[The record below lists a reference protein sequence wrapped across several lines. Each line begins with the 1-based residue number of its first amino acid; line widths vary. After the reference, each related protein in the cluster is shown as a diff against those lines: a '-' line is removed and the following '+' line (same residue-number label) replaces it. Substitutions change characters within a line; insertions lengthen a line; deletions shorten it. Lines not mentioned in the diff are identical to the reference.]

1 MKFFNSYIYS
11 SFEFLLNGFLFF
23 LLAYLLVYFYP
34 YPYFLIGGLD
44 GGIGYDAEPDY
55 FANIIS
61 SMVNGHSMDFLH
73 PGILLHKIIALILSF
88 SSEALSVE
96 NIILLSRSTIL
107 FLNGVLIYI
116 GSRLVLRQN
125 LIFTYVL
132 YFIFLSFP
140 AGFILIDIISP
151 NSILFGFSVLII
163 SLGRLVKRE
172 ISTQM
177 ILFSIFLGMATAVK
191 YTSIILA
198 IPLAAYLM
206 FDIECK
212 SMKKN
217 NLFKIVAFIFFV
229 TAISFTIFAWPMFFF
244 FPYALTH
251 HGFEFSLNI
260 FVDHKNL
267 IVFLIF
273 ILIVLFS
280 SLYFFRSTI
289 SNVYVKD
296 IYSKTSIFLLIG
308 LVIILVFNFFSYQ
321 SLLSLGY
328 SIRNY
333 LLILG
338 IIVIFLPSALDSTFK
353 LGVKYYILFIIL
365 FFALI
370 AAKLNFNSS
379 ILYHASKQE
388 KEFSEFLKKYD
399 SYDYLAFYPPQ
410 SFISKDIF
418 IAWSDYRYGDS
429 QELFYEQDIPFDL
442 SNRQKKVR
450 ILNSRKFD
458 LDSPKYKF
466 AFRYFEW
473 LIKNNFLN
481 ESIKDVAKNQMNL
494 LKPKSFCNELFD
506 GFDQNKNSILF
517 FPASLNSYI
526 FTEKLNEL
534 DIGKKYVYDLRSKL
548 QSDCNINSYIETTF
562 HNNLKLYTLIIKQ

>member
-11 SFEFLLNGFLFF
+11 IFEFLLNSLLFF
-23 LLAYLLVYFYP
+23 LLAFLLINFYP

-44 GGIGYDAEPDY
+44 GGIGYDVEPDY

-61 SMVNGHSMDFLH
+61 SMISGHSMDFLH
-73 PGILLHKIIALILSF
+73 PGILLHKITATMLSF
-88 SSEALSVE
+88 SSEVLSVE
-96 NIILLSRSTIL
+96 NIILLSRSIIL
-107 FLNGVLIYI
+107 FLNGILIYI
-116 GSRLVLRQN
+116 GSRLVLRQD

-177 ILFSIFLGMATAVK
+177 TLFSIFLGMAIAVK

-206 FDIECK
+206 FDIECR
-212 SMKKN
+212 SFKKN
-217 NLFKIVAFIFFV
+217 NLFKIATFIFFV
-229 TAISFTIFAWPMFFF
+229 TATSFAIFAWPMFLF

-267 IVFLIF
+267 IVFLTF

-280 SLYFFRSTI
+280 SLYFFRTI
-289 SNVYVKD
+289 ISDIYVKD
-296 IYSKTSIFLLIG
+296 IYLKTSKYLLIG
-308 LVIILVFNFFSYQ
+308 LVIILFFNFFLYQ

-328 SIRNY
+328 SVRNY

-338 IIVIFLPSALDSTFK
+338 LVVIFLPSALGSILK
-353 LGVKYYILFIIL
+353 LGFKYYILFVIL

-370 AAKLNFNSS
+370 AAKLDFNSS
-379 ILYHASKQE
+379 AMHQASKQE
-388 KEFSEFLKKYD
+388 KDFSELLKKYD
-399 SYDYLAFYPPQ
+399 SYDYLVFYPPQ

-429 QELFYEQDIPFDL
+429 RELFFEQNIPFDL
-442 SNRQKKVR
+442 SDRQKKVR

-466 AFRYFEW
+466 AFRYFDW
-473 LIKNNFLN
+473 LSKNNFL
-481 ESIKDVAKNQMNL
+481 SDSLKDVAKNQMNL

-506 GFDQNKNSILF
+506 GFDKNKNSILF

-526 FTEKLNEL
+526 FTEESKEF
-534 DIGKKYVYDLRSKL
+534 DIGKKYVYDLSSKL
-548 QSDCNINSYIETTF
+548 QSNCNINSYVEKIF
-562 HNNLKLYTLIIKQ
+562 YNKLKLYVLKIKQ